1 MRLNSG
7 RVSEGLDSV
16 FNAQLTGK
24 QYRCKFIDN
33 PLKKS
38 SLKAEAREKTQ
49 RRQRIMGLNHFPL
62 TRLASDRCRMD
73 GHPSG
78 EYPFN
83 HL

>member
-24 QYRCKFIDN
+24 QYRCKFIDK

-38 SLKAEAREKTQ
+38 SLKAEAREKTASASKDN
-49 RRQRIMGLNHFPL
+49 GLESFPSNQIGI
-62 TRLASDRCRMD
+62 R
-73 GHPSG
+73 
-78 EYPFN
+78 
-83 HL
+83 